1 MIDIALI
8 LCGGMATRLGAL
20 AAGRPKSL
28 IDVEGVSFIARQLDL
43 LKRNGIRRAVLA
55 VGYLAEAIEAEVGDG
70 AQFGVSVRYS
80 HDGPIR
86 LGTGGAVMNALPLL
100 ASPFFVIYGDSYL
113 TCDYQQVA
121 RHFEANAANVDAL
134 MTVFRNEG
142 KWDTANIVFDAGR
155 IVVYDK
161 VRRDPAMRHIDY
173 GLSILTRAAFA
184 GFAAE
189 PEFDLSLVFQRLL
202 AAGRLAAC
210 EVPERFY
217 EIGSREGLA
226 DLAAHLRD
234 AAAARD
240 RAR

>member
-1 MIDIALI
+1 MIDTALI

-28 IDVEGVSFIARQLDL
+28 IEVEGVPFIALQLDL

-55 VGYLAEAIEAEVGDG
+55 VGHLAEAIEAQIGDG
-70 AQFGVSVRYS
+70 VRFGVSVRYS
-80 HDGPIR
+80 HDGPVR
-86 LGTGGAVMNALPLL
+86 LGTGGATMKALPLL
-100 ASPFFVIYGDSYL
+100 ASPFFVLYGDSYL
-113 TCDYQQVA
+113 TCDYQQLA
-121 RHFEANAANVDAL
+121 QHFEAKAAKADGL
-134 MTVFRNEG
+134 MTVFRTEG
-142 KWDTANIVFDAGR
+142 KWDAANIVFAGGR

-161 VRRDPAMRHIDY
+161 VRRDSAMRHIDY
-173 GLSILTRAAFA
+173 GLNILTHAAFA
-184 GFAAE
+184 GFAAGQ
-189 PEFDLSLVFQRLL
+189 EFDLSLVFQRLL
-202 AAGRLAAC
+202 AAGRLAAF

-226 DLAAHLRD
+226 DLAAYLRD